1 MADDRELRDL
11 SGIRGLLGYNEAGG
25 VVATGGQNECLGGAW
40 SDS

>member
-25 VVATGGQNECLGGAW
+25 VVATGGQNERLVGAW